1 MVHLLTSG
9 SRYRQFSLL
18 VRDDRGFLTIRLRP
32 YVLRGNI
39 PDRAHVSPV
48 FRRNHVTYR
57 SFLSELS
64 KPFDLARSAATR
76 VVSDCPRL
84 KAAIRRTPWLASPS
98 GLHEYRSRVWFDDR
112 RYHAIVMV
120 RKMIDG
126 QPSEAFVH
134 SRHGEF
140 HTFRAARKTAQM
152 ATSALATL
160 TVLTRQ
166 D

>member
-1 MVHLLTSG
+1 M
-9 SRYRQFSLL
+9 SL
-18 VRDDRGFLTIRLRP
+18 I
-32 YVLRGNI
+32 
-39 PDRAHVSPV
+39 
-48 FRRNHVTYR
+48 R

-64 KPFDLARSAATR
+64 KPFDLTRSAATR

-84 KAAIRRTPWLASPS
+84 KAAISRTPWIASPPD
-98 GLHEYRSRVWFDDR
+98 LHEYCFHVWFEDR
-112 RYHAIVMV
+112 RYHAIIMV

-152 ATSALATL
+152 ATSV

>member
-1 MVHLLTSG
+1 M
-9 SRYRQFSLL
+9 SL
-18 VRDDRGFLTIRLRP
+18 I
-32 YVLRGNI
+32 
-39 PDRAHVSPV
+39 
-48 FRRNHVTYR
+48 R
-57 SFLSELS
+57 SFLTELS
-64 KPFDLARSAATR
+64 KPFVLARSATTR

-98 GLHEYRSRVWFDDR
+98 GLHEYRSHVWFDDR
-112 RYHAIVMV
+112 RYHAIVMA